1 MKKMC
6 LHAAQQCT
14 ITRKLVGAKD
24 AMLEGKLSLH
34 SQLGIYY
41 DGFSYGPSK
50 RVTLDSIL
58 LMCCALRTKW
68 TVLRS
73 T

>member
-1 MKKMC
+1 MKKMS

-14 ITRKLVGAKD
+14 ITKKLVDAKD

-41 DGFSYGPSK
+41 DGFSYGP
-50 RVTLDSIL
+50 
-58 LMCCALRTKW
+58 
-68 TVLRS
+68 
-73 T
+73 

>member
-1 MKKMC
+1 MSTEKKNPFKVTIFYTLRYKNIMKKMS

-14 ITRKLVGAKD
+14 ITKKLVDAKD

-41 DGFSYGPSK
+41 DGFSYGP
-50 RVTLDSIL
+50 
-58 LMCCALRTKW
+58 
-68 TVLRS
+68 
-73 T
+73 